1 MSLLLL
7 FNQPSGPANYKLTCQ
22 AGQYNVTGQQA
33 TISRNRSLTAQ
44 SGSYAL
50 NGQQAT
56 LTKAAAG
63 AYTLTCLSGSY
74 VISGQ
79 SATLTRTGGEQIT
92 LNGAASRSRVARRRV
107 VVDVDGKEYVVPI
120 EDLQEFLNAI
130 SEKTERVAK
139 APKKRKAREQ
149 KKIDIQEVYAP
160 EIKIISVPFE
170 EIALIQRNIDRT
182 NEIMRQVFEGAIRRY
197 LQDLEDEE
205 ECLLM
210 LL

>member
-33 TISRNRSLTAQ
+33 TLTKTSLNNYTLTCLSGQYNLTGQQVTISRNRSLTAQ

-50 NGQQAT
+50 NGQSAT

-79 SATLTRTGGEQIT
+79 SATLNRTGGELETRGGIDPRYIQWW
-92 LNGAASRSRVARRRV
+92 LNKHKKKPVETVEEALEIV
-107 VVDVDGKEYVVPI
+107 EETI
-120 EDLQEFLNAI
+120 EETPVKQQP
-130 SEKTERVAK
+130 K
-139 APKKRKAREQ
+139 AVRLAREDKTLQ
-149 KKIDIQEVYAP
+149 LFIAKQIVLAQIETAQL
-160 EIKIISVPFE
+160 IKQIE
-170 EIALIQRNIDRT
+170 
-182 NEIMRQVFEGAIRRY
+182 
-197 LQDLEDEE
+197 EDEE
-205 ECLLM
+205 EAILALL
-210 LL
+210 L